1 MRGALS
7 TPIDAC
13 YHPVMVTRELPVRQR
28 GGVCGIP
35 IAIDARLASE
45 TAELLKALADPTR
58 VAMVAALAR
67 SGAPVCICDFTS
79 AFALTQPT
87 ISHHMSKLKAAGLV
101 DASKRGVWTYYE
113 LRGDLPAA
121 VAGLVEAVVAGTLP

>member
-1 MRGALS
+1 MA
-7 TPIDAC
+7 TK
-13 YHPVMVTRELPVRQR
+13 ELPVRQR

-35 IAIDARLASE
+35 IPIDAHLASA

-67 SGAPVCICDFTS
+67 SKAPVCICDFTS
-79 AFALTQPT
+79 AFSLTQPT

-113 LRGDLPAA
+113 LRADLPPAA
-121 VAGLVEAVVAGTLP
+121 ASLVEAVVAGTLPS